1 MTISPI
7 DLTIVAIYVLV
18 MLGIGYYVFKKSP
31 NLEEYLVA
39 GRSMTTPI
47 LVCTLASTYY
57 GLDVLFGTSEIGF
70 NDGVVAFFGYS
81 EMSLGFYVFAAYAL
95 SRKLKEARFTSLPE
109 ILARAYGSTA
119 GYLGAV
125 SSILFSIPALSLFAL
140 GRLAEVMFGIEA
152 HIGALVLGSIALI
165 YTLWGGLLAVA
176 ITDTIQFVFMCITLA
191 IAVPLLMSEV
201 GGFEAVAAT
210 VPATHFDILGGIPFW
225 LMVAYAATGI
235 SILVDPAF
243 YQRIFA
249 AKDFRQVRNAM
260 LIALVVWGAYDWLVT
275 AAGMLARTGVELGT
289 LPPDL
294 HSNDALLVA
303 VVMALPVGL
312 VGFFLAGV
320 LATSMSTIDSYCLVA
335 GSNFSYD
342 LYRPILKPNANDREL
357 VRATKIGIG
366 ISWVLG
372 FVLAVMFDRL
382 MSLWVFNASLLTSTV
397 LVPLFLSLFWKGRKT
412 PAAGVTSF
420 LFGMASVIVY
430 YFGIGQF
437 GTYDATWGTYI
448 WEIEIAGSPYAL
460 WQEYSLFFSLP
471 ISFLGFLIGNCF
483 GTPLTPSPEI
493 KDGFTE
499 VAP

>member
-1 MTISPI
+1 MAISTI
-7 DLTIVAIYVLV
+7 DLTIVAVYILA
-18 MLGIGYYVFKKSP
+18 MLGIGFYVFKKVPS
-31 NLEEYLVA
+31 LEEYLVA

-57 GLDVLFGTSEIGF
+57 GLDVLFGTSEVGF

-81 EMSLGFYVFAAYAL
+81 EMSLGFYIFAAYGL

-109 ILARAYGSTA
+109 ILARTYGNSA

-140 GRLAEVMFGIEA
+140 GRISEVMFGIDA
-152 HIGALVLGSIALI
+152 QIGALVLGSIALV
-165 YTLWGGLLAVA
+165 YTLWGGLWAVA
-176 ITDTIQFVFMCITLA
+176 LTDTIQFVFMCVTLA
-191 IAVPLLMSEV
+191 VAVPLLMYEV
-201 GGFEAVAAT
+201 GGFTAVAEN
-210 VPATHFDILGGIPFW
+210 VPASHFNLLGGIPFW

-249 AKDFRQVRNAM
+249 AQSFRQVRNAM

-289 LPPDL
+289 LPADL
-294 HSNDALLVA
+294 HSNDALLTA
-303 VVMALPVGL
+303 VVLALPVGL
-312 VGFFLAGV
+312 VGLFLAGV

-335 GSNFSYD
+335 GANFSYD
-342 LYRPILKPNANDREL
+342 IYRPMLKPDASDQEL
-357 VRATKIGIG
+357 VRITKIGIC

-372 FVLAVMFDRL
+372 FILAFLFDRL

-397 LVPLFLSLFWKGRKT
+397 LVPLFISLFWKGRKT

-420 LFGMASVIVY
+420 LFGMTSVIVY
-430 YFGIGQF
+430 YFGIAQL
-437 GTYDATWGTYI
+437 GTYDSTWGTYI
-448 WEIEIAGSPYAL
+448 LTVEIGGNPYDL

-471 ISFLGFLIGNCF
+471 ISFIGFLIGNAF
-483 GTPLTPSPEI
+483 GTPAVPSTDILEQ
-493 KDGFTE
+493 
-499 VAP
+499 AS